1 MSKILDG
8 KLLSK
13 QIYEIYYGVGIYTHN
28 FYPKHFKKMNLTVRT
43 TFIKNCVFRIDENT
57 RMLKIALSSITEEE
71 LWKKPNSHLNSIG
84 NLVLHLCG
92 NITQYVIAP
101 LGNLEDQR
109 DRTLEFST
117 TGGYSKQELIEKLDR
132 VLLKA
137 KATIARVSE
146 ATLLKEKEV
155 QGFQFSGVGLII
167 HVVEHYSYH
176 TGQIAFWVKLL
187 KNKDL
192 GFYESF
198 DLNKKNE

>member
-1 MSKILDG
+1 
-8 KLLSK
+8 
-13 QIYEIYYGVGIYTHN
+13 
-28 FYPKHFKKMNLTVRT
+28 MNLTVRT

-71 LWKKPNSHLNSIG
+71 LWKKPNNHLNSIG